1 MGDEFHYIF
10 ECSRFVNEES
20 LIYKLNKE
28 TDMCYDQMKNKKY
41 YPVGAVP
48 QSNRKTVE
56 IGTNWYP

>member
-1 MGDEFHYIF
+1 MH
-10 ECSRFVNEES
+10 
-20 LIYKLNKE
+20 KE

-56 IGTNWYP
+56 IGTN